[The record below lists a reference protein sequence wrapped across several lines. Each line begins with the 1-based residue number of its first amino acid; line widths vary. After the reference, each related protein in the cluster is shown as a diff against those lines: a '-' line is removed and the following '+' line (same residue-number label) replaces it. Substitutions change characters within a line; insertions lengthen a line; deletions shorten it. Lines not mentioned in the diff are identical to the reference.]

1 MCGIVGFYSKR
12 KDKKGILLKQL
23 DILNHRGPDD
33 QGFYIDNNVALG
45 HTRLAIID
53 IENAKQPMTSSDG
66 RYTIIFNG
74 EIYNYL
80 ELRQHLIQQGV
91 SFKTHSDTEVLLNIY
106 ILYGED
112 SLNKL
117 NGMFAFAIYDTK
129 ENTLFLARDHFGIKP
144 LYYTVVNGEFI
155 FSSEIKAILAHPS
168 VKKDVDWISVNE
180 YLTFQLMLKKHTLF
194 KNIFQ
199 LEPATYL
206 IVKDGKIKKK
216 QKFWDLHYKIDETKN
231 EEEFAEELLLLIEN
245 SINLQTRSDVPVG
258 AYLSGGI
265 DSSTVAILA
274 SKNIFGDFHT
284 FSGGFKD
291 SKLYNETEYARIV
304 SNTIQSKHHEIF
316 PTSKD
321 FEKEFKKIIYHMDYP
336 EAGPGVFSQYMVSKL
351 AKTKVKVVL
360 SGQGGDEIFGGYI
373 RYVVAYL
380 EQTLK
385 GAIFEMQEEGKH
397 VVTLQSIIPNL
408 PQLKQYIPMLKE
420 QFKEGLFDPM
430 DERYY
435 RIINRSHKLNE
446 IYNKDFLKCRNEQ
459 QLLEKFK
466 QVFNHPETKSYFN
479 KMTYF
484 DLKTFLPALLHVE
497 DRMSMAVSLES
508 RVPLLDRRIVELA
521 ATIPP
526 SMKFA
531 GGKTKA
537 MLIKAVKNI
546 LPKEI
551 VERKDKMGFPTPINE
566 WMANDLKEFVL
577 DILTSQR
584 AKDRGL
590 LNTSAI
596 EKQINESGKFSRDL
610 WGALNLE
617 MWFRIY
623 IDECESV

>member
-1 MCGIVGFYSKR
+1 MS
-12 KDKKGILLKQL
+12 L
-23 DILNHRGPDD
+23 D
-33 QGFYIDNNVALG
+33 Q
-45 HTRLAIID
+45 
-53 IENAKQPMTSSDG
+53 K
-66 RYTIIFNG
+66 
-74 EIYNYL
+74 IYGK
-80 ELRQHLIQQGV
+80 EL
-91 SFKTHSDTEVLLNIY
+91 
-106 ILYGED
+106 
-112 SLNKL
+112 
-117 NGMFAFAIYDTK
+117 
-129 ENTLFLARDHFGIKP
+129 
-144 LYYTVVNGEFI
+144 
-155 FSSEIKAILAHPS
+155 
-168 VKKDVDWISVNE
+168 
-180 YLTFQLMLKKHTLF
+180 
-194 KNIFQ
+194 
-199 LEPATYL
+199 
-206 IVKDGKIKKK
+206 
-216 QKFWDLHYKIDETKN
+216 
-231 EEEFAEELLLLIEN
+231 
-245 SINLQTRSDVPVG
+245 
-258 AYLSGGI
+258 
-265 DSSTVAILA
+265 
-274 SKNIFGDFHT
+274 
-284 FSGGFKD
+284 
-291 SKLYNETEYARIV
+291 
-304 SNTIQSKHHEIF
+304 
-316 PTSKD
+316 
-321 FEKEFKKIIYHMDYP
+321 KKIIYHMDYP